1 MSPLLKPVPPT
12 EAEAWD
18 IVGGL
23 SKPSKM
29 PGWAYGLPAQE
40 CITGSELAKIP
51 GTTCHGCYALKGNYA
66 FSNVKTAQYRRLE
79 ALEDPRWIDAFVVLL
94 RGKYGKAGVFRWH
107 DAGDLQSV
115 GHLRR
120 IVRIA
125 ELVPNV
131 KFWLPTREYDIVAEY
146 QGRYGAFP
154 DNLCVR
160 LSAHYTDQP
169 VALRDY
175 PGLAV
180 LPTSTVHHGWGQPVV
195 APSGVVRD
203 SIECRAYTRGNECGP
218 CRACWSTEVKN
229 VSYPKH

>member
-1 MSPLLKPVPPT
+1 MSPALKPVPPT
-12 EAEAWD
+12 EAEAWE

-29 PGWAYGLPAQE
+29 PGWAYGLPAAE
-40 CITGSELAKIP
+40 CITGSKLAQIP
-51 GTTCHGCYALKGNYA
+51 GTTCHGCYALRGNYV

-94 RGKYGKAGVFRWH
+94 RGKYGREGYFRWH

-125 ELVPNV
+125 ELVPDV
-131 KFWLPTREYDIVAEY
+131 KFWLPTREYEIVDEY
-146 QGRYGAFP
+146 LERYESFP
-154 DNLCVR
+154 PNLCVR
-160 LSAHYTDQP
+160 LSSHYVDHP
-169 VALRDY
+169 VELKGR
-175 PGLAV
+175 PSLTL
-180 LPTSTVHHGWGQPVV
+180 LPTSTVHVGWNQPVV
-195 APSGVVRD
+195 APSGIIRE
-203 SIECRAYTRGNECGP
+203 SIECKAYTRGNECGS